1 MELTGKRD
9 RERNPNNIMRLY
21 VVVGSSW
28 NRGDMCVCLKYVY
41 VCDIATQSWEWS
53 G

>member
-9 RERNPNNIMRLY
+9 RERNPNSILMLY

-28 NRGDMCVCLKYVY
+28 NRGDRCVCLKYVY
-41 VCDIATQSWEWS
+41 VCDIATHSWEWS

>member
-9 RERNPNNIMRLY
+9 RERNPNNIVMLY

-41 VCDIATQSWEWS
+41 VCDIAAHSWEWS